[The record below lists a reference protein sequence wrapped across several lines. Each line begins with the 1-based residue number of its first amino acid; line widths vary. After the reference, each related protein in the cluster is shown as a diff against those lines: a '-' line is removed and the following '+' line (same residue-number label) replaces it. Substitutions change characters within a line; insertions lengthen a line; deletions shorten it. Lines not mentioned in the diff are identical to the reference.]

1 MLRQQPIRKAN
12 RRIRGGSART
22 HTLDVRIRT
31 STARRRRHETV
42 SKWVVTVMVLGV
54 LSAGT
59 FFGARAALDRFFFKN
74 ADYTLHR
81 ITFDLDSILTRDEA
95 LTVTGL
101 REGIN
106 IFSVDL
112 NKIEATFRAMPQVQD
127 VRIKRELPDHL
138 AISITAREPVAWVAA
153 EGESGDPTASEK
165 ALLADASG
173 YLMRPRHILP
183 EYYHL
188 PVIYGVKSDNIRD
201 GESLSSE
208 DLRLALLLIDTVA
221 RHPESLLRIRTLDI
235 SRGYCIEVVNDTNA
249 RILFANHDF
258 ERQLTH
264 IQQLLAHCAESGR
277 TLESVNLM
285 VKRNTPVTFIA
296 AAPPE
301 LPTKTKGP
309 TAPASK
315 TRRN

>member
-1 MLRQQPIRKAN
+1 MLRQQPVRKVN
-12 RRIRGGSART
+12 RRARGGSART
-22 HTLDVRIRT
+22 HVLDVRIRT
-31 STARRRRHETV
+31 STARRRRQETI
-42 SKWVVTVMVLGV
+42 SKWVVSLFFVVAIGAGAIFGV
-54 LSAGT
+54 
-59 FFGARAALDRFFFKN
+59 RAALDRFFFNN
-74 ADYTLHR
+74 ADYTLNR
-81 ITFDLDSILTRDEA
+81 ITFDLDSILTREEA
-95 LTVTGL
+95 LEATGL
-101 REGIN
+101 HEGIN

-112 NKIEATFRAMPQVQD
+112 NKVEATFRAMPQVQD

-138 AISITAREPVAWVAA
+138 AVTVTAREPVAWVAA

-235 SRGYCIEVVNDTNA
+235 SRGYCIEVVNDANA
-249 RILFANHDF
+249 RILFANTDF
-258 ERQLTH
+258 ENQL
-264 IQQLLAHCAESGR
+264 IRVQQLLTHCAESGR
-277 TLESVNLM
+277 ALESVNLM

-296 AAPPE
+296 SAPPE

-309 TAPASK
+309 TAPTSK